1 MIHSGTYLYIACDVC
16 GRDEE
21 SLGAEYQT
29 LYASHGEAVEAWDGN
44 DFGPRPTPDGKALC
58 WDCADNQCER
68 EAMEYDRACMAQGQ
82 PSQLG
87 QVAQ

>member
-1 MIHSGTYLYIACDVC
+1 MIHSGTYLHITCDMC

-44 DFGPRPTPDGKALC
+44 DCGPRPAPDGKALC
-58 WDCADNQCER
+58 WDCADK
-68 EAMEYDRACMAQGQ
+68 AQAGE
-82 PSQLG
+82 PDE
-87 QVAQ
+87 